1 MSNQLV
7 INKTISIPENYT
19 EDDLLNLTAD
29 TIKTQVSL
37 NNVLS
42 DPNLELVSLTFNIQ
56 LVLKESEELKEKLD
70 NDFWVGVATGTT
82 GLFIN

>member
-7 INKTISIPENYT
+7 INKTISLPENYT
-19 EDDLLNLTAD
+19 EDELLNLTAD
-29 TIKTQVSL
+29 TIKTQVSI

-70 NDFWVGVATGTT
+70 NDFWVGVATGTND
-82 GLFIN
+82 LFIN